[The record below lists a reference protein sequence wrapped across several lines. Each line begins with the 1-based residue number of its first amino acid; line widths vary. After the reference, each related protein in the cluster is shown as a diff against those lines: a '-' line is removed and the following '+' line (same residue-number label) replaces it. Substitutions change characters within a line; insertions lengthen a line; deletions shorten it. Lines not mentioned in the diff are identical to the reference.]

1 MVSLISTFREQPMV
15 FDFAT
20 PIERRHP
27 EGGEWPTQKWHRYD
41 ASILP
46 LWVADMDFRSPPEV
60 IEALRARVDH
70 GVFGYGGVASHL
82 RATLCEW
89 SAREY
94 HWPIEPEWQL
104 WIPGVVPALHLAS
117 LALTEPGE
125 GVLTVTP
132 IYPPFLKVAERTG
145 RLPQQ
150 APLAEPSAPGE
161 PWRLDLAALEAA
173 ITPET
178 RLLLWCQ
185 PHNPTG
191 RVWSHEELAG
201 LAALVE
207 RHDLLVVSDELHCDL
222 LLEAGAVHRP
232 LAAAFPALVARII
245 TLWAPSKT
253 FNLAGLT
260 AACAVIPDAS
270 LRQRFAAAARGLLP
284 DVNVLGLVAAA
295 AAYAH
300 GNPWRHALLEVL
312 RSHRQTLVERVARW
326 PGVSMHPSE
335 ATYLAWL
342 DLRQAEGLA
351 QRPSSPQQVL
361 LEEAGVALSDGADF
375 GQPGFVRLNFGTTA
389 LQLETALARL
399 DGVLKR

>member
-1 MVSLISTFREQPMV
+1 MI

-20 PIERRHP
+20 PVERRHP
-27 EGGEWPTQKWHRYD
+27 EGGEWSTQKWQRYD

-46 LWVADMDFRSPPEV
+46 LWVADMDFRSPPPV
-60 IEALRARVDH
+60 IEALQARVDH
-70 GVFGYGGVASHL
+70 GVFGYGAVSAQL
-82 RATLCEW
+82 RTTLCEW

-104 WIPGVVPALHLAS
+104 WLPGVVPALHLAS
-117 LALTEPGE
+117 LALTEPGD
-125 GVLTVTP
+125 GVLTITP

-150 APLAEPSAPGE
+150 AALAEPAGPGE
-161 PWRLDLAALEAA
+161 PWQLDLEALEAA

-178 RLLLWCQ
+178 RLLLWCH

-191 RVWSHEELAG
+191 RVWSHAELAG
-201 LAALVE
+201 LAELAE

-222 LLEAGAVHRP
+222 LLNEGALHRP
-232 LAAAFPALVARII
+232 LAAVFPALASRTI

-253 FNLAGLT
+253 FNIAGLT
-260 AACAVIPDAS
+260 AACAIIADPA
-270 LRQRFAAAARGLLP
+270 LRRRFAAAARGLLP
-284 DVNVLGLVAAA
+284 DVNVLGLVAAQ

-312 RSHRQTLVERVARW
+312 RGHRRTLVERVSHW
-326 PGVSMHPSE
+326 PGVSMQPPE

-351 QRPSSPQQVL
+351 PYQGSPQQVL
-361 LEEAGVALSDGADF
+361 LEEAKVALSDGADF

-389 LQLETALARL
+389 VQLEAALARL
-399 DGVLKR
+399 DKVLKQ

>member
-1 MVSLISTFREQPMV
+1 ME

-27 EGGEWPTQKWHRYD
+27 EGGDWPSQKWHRYD

-46 LWVADMDFRSPPEV
+46 LWVADMDFPSPPQV

-70 GVFGYGGVASHL
+70 GVFGYGTVPDSL
-82 RATLCEW
+82 KQTLCEW

-94 HWPIEPEWQL
+94 GWSIEPEWQL
-104 WIPGVVPALHLAS
+104 WLPGVVPALHLAS

-125 GVLTVTP
+125 GVLTLTP

-145 RLPQQ
+145 RVPQQ
-150 APLAEPSAPGE
+150 VALAEPAGPGE

-191 RVWSHEELAG
+191 RVWRHEELAG

-222 LLEAGAVHRP
+222 LLDEDARHRP
-232 LAAAFPALVARII
+232 LAAAFPKLAARTI

-260 AACAVIPDAS
+260 AACAVISDAS
-270 LRQRFAAAARGLLP
+270 LRRRFAAAARGLLP
-284 DVNVLGLVAAA
+284 DVNVLGLVAAEV
-295 AAYAH
+295 AY
-300 GNPWRHALLEVL
+300 GQCNPWRQALLQTL
-312 RSHRQTLVERVARW
+312 RGHRQTLVERVAQW
-326 PGVSMHPSE
+326 PGVDMSVPE

-342 DLRQAEGLA
+342 DLRRAEGLA
-351 QRPSSPQQVL
+351 GRQGSPQQVL
-361 LEEAGVALSDGADF
+361 LQEAKVALSDGADF
-375 GQPGFVRLNFGTTA
+375 GWPGFVRLNFGTTA
-389 LQLETALARL
+389 SQLEAGLVRL
-399 DGVLKR
+399 DGVLKG

>member
-1 MVSLISTFREQPMV
+1 ME

-20 PIERRHP
+20 LVERRHP
-27 EGGEWPTQKWHRYD
+27 EGGWSSQKWHRYGD
-41 ASILP
+41 DTLP

-60 IEALRARVDH
+60 VAALHKRVDH
-70 GVFGYGGVASHL
+70 AVFGYGTVPASL
-82 RATLCEW
+82 ARVMGEW
-89 SAREY
+89 SRREY
-94 HWPIEPEWQL
+94 SWAIEPEWQL
-104 WIPGVVPALHLAS
+104 WLPGVVPALHLAS

-145 RLPQQ
+145 RLAQQ
-150 APLAEPSAPGE
+150 APLAEPTAPGE
-161 PWRLDLAALEAA
+161 PWRLDLEALEAA

-191 RVWSHEELAG
+191 RAWSQEELAG

-222 LLEAGAVHRP
+222 LLDEDAVHRP
-232 LAAAFPALVARII
+232 LAAAFPALAARII

-260 AACAVIPDAS
+260 AACAVIPDAA
-270 LRQRFAAAARGLLP
+270 LRARFAAAAHGLLP
-284 DVNVLGLVAAA
+284 DVNVLGLVAAE

-300 GNPWRHALLEVL
+300 GDPWRQALLDVL
-312 RSHRQTLVERVARW
+312 RGHRQRLVEHVAGW
-326 PGVSMHPSE
+326 PGVAMSAPQ

-342 DLRQAEGLA
+342 DLRRAEGLA
-351 QRPSSPQQVL
+351 HASGSPQQAL
-361 LEEAGVALSDGADF
+361 LEAAKVALSDGADF
-375 GQPGFVRLNFGTTA
+375 GRPGFVRLNFGTTA
-389 LQLETALARL
+389 AQLDEALRRL
-399 DGVLKR
+399 DGVLKG

>member
-1 MVSLISTFREQPMV
+1 ME

-27 EGGEWPTQKWHRYD
+27 EGGDWPSQKWHRYD

-46 LWVADMDFRSPPEV
+46 LWVADMDFPSPPQV
-60 IEALRARVDH
+60 IEALKARVDH
-70 GVFGYGGVASHL
+70 GVFGYGTVPDSL
-82 RATLCEW
+82 KQTLCEW
-89 SAREY
+89 SSREY
-94 HWPIEPEWQL
+94 GWAIEPEWQL
-104 WIPGVVPALHLAS
+104 WLPGVVPALHVAS
-117 LALTEPGE
+117 LALTEPGD
-125 GVLTVTP
+125 GVLTLTP

-145 RLPQQ
+145 RLSQQ
-150 APLAEPSAPGE
+150 VALAEPAGPGE

-191 RVWSHEELAG
+191 RVWRHEELAG
-201 LAALVE
+201 LAALIE

-222 LLEAGAVHRP
+222 LLDEGARHRP
-232 LAAAFPALVARII
+232 LAAAFPELAARII

-260 AACAVIPDAS
+260 AACAVIPNGE

-284 DVNVLGLVAAA
+284 DVNVLGLVAAEV
-295 AAYAH
+295 AYGQCNA
-300 GNPWRHALLEVL
+300 WRQALLKTL
-312 RSHRQTLVERVARW
+312 RGHRQVLIERVAQW
-326 PGVSMHPSE
+326 PGVGMSVPE

-342 DLRQAEGLA
+342 DMRRAEGLA
-351 QRPSSPQQVL
+351 QRQGSPQQL
-361 LEEAGVALSDGADF
+361 LLQEAKVALSDGADF
-375 GQPGFVRLNFGTTA
+375 GWPGFVRLNFGTTA
-389 LQLETALARL
+389 SQLEAALARL
-399 DGVLKR
+399 DGVLKG

>member
-1 MVSLISTFREQPMV
+1 ME

-27 EGGEWPTQKWHRYD
+27 ERGEWPSQKWHRYD

-70 GVFGYGGVASHL
+70 GVFGYGQVPDSL
-82 RATLCEW
+82 KRTLCEW

-94 HWPIEPEWQL
+94 GWPIEPEWQL
-104 WIPGVVPALHLAS
+104 WLPGVVPALHLAS
-117 LALTEPGE
+117 LALTEPSE
-125 GVLTVTP
+125 GVLTMTP

-145 RLPQQ
+145 RLAQQ
-150 APLAEPSAPGE
+150 APLAEPRAPGE
-161 PWRLDLAALEAA
+161 PWRLDMEALEAA

-178 RLLLWCQ
+178 RLLLWCH

-191 RVWSHEELAG
+191 RVWAHEELAD

-222 LLEAGAVHRP
+222 LLDEGSTHRP
-232 LAAAFPALVARII
+232 FAAAFPDLAARVI

-260 AACAVIPDAS
+260 AACAVIPDAT
-270 LRQRFAAAARGLLP
+270 LRRRFAAAARGLLP
-284 DVNVLGLVAAA
+284 DVNVLGLVAAE
-295 AAYAH
+295 AAYAS
-300 GNPWRHALLEVL
+300 GNPWRRALLEVL
-312 RSHRQTLVERVARW
+312 RGHRQALVERVGQW
-326 PGVSMHPSE
+326 PGASMSAPQS
-335 ATYLAWL
+335 TYLAWL
-342 DLRQAEGLA
+342 DLRRAQGLA
-351 QRPSSPQQVL
+351 QRQGSPQRVL
-361 LEEAGVALSDGADF
+361 MEEAGVALSDGADF
-375 GQPGFVRLNFGTTA
+375 GWPGFVRLNFGTTA
-389 LQLETALARL
+389 SQLEEALARL
-399 DGVLKR
+399 DTVLKG

>member
-1 MVSLISTFREQPMV
+1 ME
-15 FDFAT
+15 FDFVT
-20 PIERRHP
+20 PVERRHP
-27 EGGEWPTQKWHRYD
+27 AGGDWPSQKWHRYD

-60 IEALRARVDH
+60 VEALWTRVDH
-70 GVFGYGGVASHL
+70 GVFGYGLVPDSL
-82 RATLCEW
+82 KQTLCRW
-89 SAREY
+89 SVGEY
-94 HWPIEPEWQL
+94 GWEIEPDWQL
-104 WIPGVVPALHLAS
+104 WLPGVVPALHLAS

-145 RLPQQ
+145 RLAQQ
-150 APLAEPSAPGE
+150 APLAEPEGPGE

-178 RLLLWCQ
+178 RLLLWCH

-191 RVWSHEELAG
+191 RVWRREELAG

-222 LLEAGAVHRP
+222 LLDEGARHRP
-232 LAAAFPALVARII
+232 LAAAFPSLASRTI

-284 DVNVLGLVAAA
+284 DVNVLGLVAAEV
-295 AAYAH
+295 AY
-300 GNPWRHALLEVL
+300 GQCNPWRHALLEVL
-312 RSHRQTLVERVARW
+312 RGHRQTLIERVDQW
-326 PGVSMHPSE
+326 PGVAMGAPES
-335 ATYLAWL
+335 TYLAWL
-342 DLRQAEGLA
+342 DLRRAEGLA
-351 QRPSSPQQVL
+351 YQGGSPQQVL
-361 LEEAGVALSDGADF
+361 LKEAGVALSDGADF
-375 GQPGFVRLNFGTTA
+375 GWPGFVRLNFGTTA
-389 LQLETALARL
+389 RQLDEALTRL
-399 DGVLKR
+399 DGVLRR

>member
-1 MVSLISTFREQPMV
+1 ME

-27 EGGEWPTQKWHRYD
+27 EGGDWPSQKWHRYD

-46 LWVADMDFRSPPEV
+46 LWVADMDFPSPPQV

-70 GVFGYGGVASHL
+70 GVFGYGTVPDSL
-82 RATLCEW
+82 EQTLCEW

-94 HWPIEPEWQL
+94 GWAIKPEWQL
-104 WIPGVVPALHLAS
+104 WLPGVVPALHLAS

-145 RLPQQ
+145 RVSQQ
-150 APLAEPSAPGE
+150 VALAEPAGPGE

-191 RVWSHEELAG
+191 RVWRHEELAG

-222 LLEAGAVHRP
+222 LLDEDAKHRP
-232 LAAAFPALVARII
+232 LAAAFPELAARII

-260 AACAVIPDAS
+260 AACAVISDAS

-284 DVNVLGLVAAA
+284 DVNVLGLVAAEV
-295 AAYAH
+295 AYGQCNA
-300 GNPWRHALLEVL
+300 WRQALLETL
-312 RSHRQTLVERVARW
+312 RGHRQTLIERVAQW
-326 PGVSMHPSE
+326 PGVDMSVPE

-342 DLRQAEGLA
+342 DLRRADGLA
-351 QRPSSPQQVL
+351 GRQGSPQQVL
-361 LEEAGVALSDGADF
+361 LQEAKVALSDGADF
-375 GQPGFVRLNFGTTA
+375 GWPGFVRLNFGTTA
-389 LQLETALARL
+389 SQLEAALTRL